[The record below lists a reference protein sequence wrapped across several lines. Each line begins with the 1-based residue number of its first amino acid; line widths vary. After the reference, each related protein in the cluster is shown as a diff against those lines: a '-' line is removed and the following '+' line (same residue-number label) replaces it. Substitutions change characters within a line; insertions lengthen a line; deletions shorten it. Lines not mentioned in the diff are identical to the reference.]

1 MAQPSGDEQGRSV
14 GTRLAVG
21 TVLQQS
27 MLQSALRAVVPSIV
41 LVGLAGCSS
50 TAPAPRPVP
59 LLGEKRANA
68 APADMQNP
76 VALAGRDA
84 ITFAD
89 LASPMAEIAGGQA
102 LEEVA
107 LDRLLA
113 QRAIN
118 AGVTISQ
125 EQIAAEQGL
134 FVRTLADE
142 AGLNERD
149 AAAALERVRASR
161 GLGPVRYN
169 ALLKRNATLRALVA
183 ATAVPTQEQIDQELA
198 LATGPRYRVRIITSS
213 SQSAVAQVR
222 EQVLAQ
228 PESARAAAFGNL
240 ATSVSTDASAAR
252 GGLID
257 GISPADPA
265 VPGVIRSTLGTVVP
279 NDVSAVL
286 VLDAGFAVML
296 MESSVS
302 PLESDAPATR
312 ERVAQR
318 VTLRMQRLA
327 MDRLAREVLAGANI
341 TVLDG
346 SLSWS
351 RENRGGR

>member
-1 MAQPSGDEQGRSV
+1 
-14 GTRLAVG
+14 
-21 TVLQQS
+21 
-27 MLQSALRAVVPSIV
+27 
-41 LVGLAGCSS
+41 
-50 TAPAPRPVP
+50 
-59 LLGEKRANA
+59 
-68 APADMQNP
+68 
-76 VALAGRDA
+76 
-84 ITFAD
+84 
-89 LASPMAEIAGGQA
+89 
-102 LEEVA
+102 
-107 LDRLLA
+107 
-113 QRAIN
+113 
-118 AGVTISQ
+118 
-125 EQIAAEQGL
+125 
-134 FVRTLADE
+134 
-142 AGLNERD
+142 
-149 AAAALERVRASR
+149 
-161 GLGPVRYN
+161 VRYN

-265 VPGVIRSTLGTVVP
+265 VPGVIRSTLGTLAP

-296 MESSVS
+296 MEASVS
-302 PLESDAPATR
+302 PLESDVPATR

-346 SLSWS
+346 SLGWS